1 MFGAWWQQLFGA
13 SEGKDGKGLFPA
25 AAELTGDLY
34 GLGQMI
40 QEGRRNLFETVMR
53 FDPPENRMVIGSDW
67 KNLDDLN
74 NLEGKN
80 LDFVEET
87 AFQAVVSA
95 HVDGGV
101 PVIVMDCGE
110 LNDRKFG
117 ELVYFMEL
125 ACGIS
130 AYLLRVNPFV
140 QTGVEFWQ
148 QNLLQLLGKPISE
161 KLL

>member
-1 MFGAWWQQLFGA
+1 MLPEAFLLRMEKQLGEEYEDFLKSLERPRA
-13 SEGKDGKGLFPA
+13 VALRFNPLKG
-25 AAELTGDLY
+25 T
-34 GLGQMI
+34 
-40 QEGRRNLFETVMR
+40 
-53 FDPPENRMVIGSDW
+53 PPEM
-67 KNLDDLN
+67 
-74 NLEGKN
+74 
-80 LDFVEET
+80 DFVEEN

-130 AYLLRVNPFV
+130 AYLLGVNPFV
-140 QTGVEFWQ
+140 QTGVEIWQ

>member
-1 MFGAWWQQLFGA
+1 
-13 SEGKDGKGLFPA
+13 
-25 AAELTGDLY
+25 
-34 GLGQMI
+34 
-40 QEGRRNLFETVMR
+40 
-53 FDPPENRMVIGSDW
+53 MVIGSDW

-74 NLEGKN
+74 DLEGKN
-80 LDFVEET
+80 LDFVEEN
-87 AFQAVVSA
+87 AFQAVVSS

-110 LNDRKFG
+110 LNARKFG

-130 AYLLRVNPFV
+130 AYLLGVNPFV
-140 QTGVEFWQ
+140 QTGVEIWR
-148 QNLLQLLGKPISE
+148 QNLLQQLGKPIAE